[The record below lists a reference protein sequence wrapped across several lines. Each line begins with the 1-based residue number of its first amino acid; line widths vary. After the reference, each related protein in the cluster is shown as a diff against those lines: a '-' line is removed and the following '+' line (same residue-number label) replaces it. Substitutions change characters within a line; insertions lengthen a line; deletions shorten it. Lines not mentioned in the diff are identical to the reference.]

1 MGGCRI
7 ETGMNSTAVEAS
19 KNIPSRSKKKK
30 RKDYCISNA
39 DRLTNACLLKG
50 ATTPEV
56 RHTTGTRTVTNT
68 SMSKHSS
75 STERKEEGAR
85 SGETFIDLCQFLG
98 K

>member
-1 MGGCRI
+1 M
-7 ETGMNSTAVEAS
+7 
-19 KNIPSRSKKKK
+19 
-30 RKDYCISNA
+30 
-39 DRLTNACLLKG
+39 
-50 ATTPEV
+50 PEV

>member
-1 MGGCRI
+1 
-7 ETGMNSTAVEAS
+7 MNSTAVEAS